1 MGGAEN
7 RPSAGDRANKSN
19 DEFNATGLR
28 TTLPEVTGW
37 VEGNSHRV
45 FVASMEDRF
54 GEMGVISIL
63 LVDFGD
69 VEEVS
74 IDAFLLSCRVF
85 GYKAEDAILNEVKRR
100 AIANGKTAYCRFVP
114 TYRSER
120 AVPVSLCGQRIW
132 PGRRTLGL

>member
-1 MGGAEN
+1 M
-7 RPSAGDRANKSN
+7 
-19 DEFNATGLR
+19 TGLR

-74 IDAFLLSCRVF
+74 IDAFVLSCRVF
-85 GYKAEDAILNEVKRR
+85 GSKAEDVILNEVKRR
-100 AIANGKTAYCRFVP
+100 AIANGK
-114 TYRSER
+114 
-120 AVPVSLCGQRIW
+120 QRIAGLCRHIAVNGPCQSVYADNGFGW
-132 PGRRTLGL
+132 EDERWVYDLSSGVGDDPEWLEIKAEGRY